1 MYPNP
6 FASGIPRRRGRPPFM
21 PPSLGLLLYE
31 PFMMDSDSEDE
42 MDIYAG
48 GMPPRRGRR
57 PIRSLSPGML
67 PYEMES
73 DDEMEGYGMP
83 PYGGMADMMGGHG
96 GMMPARRGGPRGMMG
111 GFDRMGG
118 PDAMMPGPM
127 GSPGG
132 MRPGHMGRPCPMMH
146 GGPGRMP
153 MGGPDPRDALSMAL
167 ARMHGMGRVAV
178 GLVV

>member
-1 MYPNP
+1 
-6 FASGIPRRRGRPPFM
+6 
-21 PPSLGLLLYE
+21 
-31 PFMMDSDSEDE
+31 
-42 MDIYAG
+42 
-48 GMPPRRGRR
+48 
-57 PIRSLSPGML
+57 
-67 PYEMES
+67 
-73 DDEMEGYGMP
+73 
-83 PYGGMADMMGGHG
+83 
-96 GMMPARRGGPRGMMG
+96 MG